1 MNSRASRRSP
11 ERTAR
16 AAARQDRRTSSAKR
30 RTKIG
35 LVVAGIVILGGV
47 TWLSTRVL
55 VVKTD
60 LEASQEL
67 VSQLQAQVK
76 DLDPVA
82 LTATRD
88 ELEERSSSAANGTK
102 DLTWRIA
109 EFVPFVGVNLTA
121 VRYVAESVDDIVVE
135 VASPAVDLLSTFD
148 VGARDPE
155 SGGFDLGPIVEAQKI
170 ATSAETV
177 LGTSIGQLAT
187 IDPAS
192 TVGPVSA
199 AVEKMTGL
207 LTGADAAVTEMRPM
221 LDVAGSALGVDGPRD
236 YLLAFQ
242 NNAESTALGGSA
254 ASYIL
259 LHSENGNISVAAQ
272 ANSGDFEEGTA
283 VDVEVDD
290 SALNLYSS
298 YLIDHINTSTSRPDF
313 PTAAKTISAFWER
326 DQDTT
331 VDGVMSVDPL
341 ALALVLRATGPVT
354 LPSGDVLTN
363 DNAVGLLTNGIYK
376 RYPRNVDAP
385 KADAFFEQA
394 ASAVLGKVTS
404 GEFDINTMLSS
415 VTAGISTGSIMMWS
429 ADQEAQA
436 SLDGTRLQ
444 GTLPSSNEEETVVGV
459 YYRDTSASKIDY
471 YLNTAT
477 QTTSDRCAVPDTA
490 TYTTSVTLKSRLTVD
505 EAENLPQY
513 VNSKNFGSEKFRTE
527 VYVYGPVGG
536 TLASAQVDVEG
547 METIIREGT
556 SDLGR
561 PVAPIVAD
569 LAPGES
575 TTVTVSFQVPSADL
589 GPLSVRGTP
598 MIHTTDVTVTDPE
611 CG

>member
-1 MNSRASRRSP
+1 VISRDSRRDS

-16 AAARQDRRTSSAKR
+16 ADARHDRRSSSAKR

-35 LVVAGIVILGGV
+35 LVIAGILILGGA
-47 TWLSTRVL
+47 TWLATRVL

-60 LEASQEL
+60 LEASQTL
-67 VSQLQAQVK
+67 VSQLQTQAQ
-76 DLDPVA
+76 DLDPAA
-82 LTATRD
+82 LSATRD
-88 ELEERSSSAANGTK
+88 ELEARSSSAANGTK

-121 VRYVAESVDDIVVE
+121 VRYVAESVDDIVVQ

-148 VGARDPE
+148 VGARDPAT
-155 SGGFDLGPIVEAQKI
+155 GGFDLGPLVEAQKI
-170 ATSAETV
+170 AGSAESV
-177 LGTSIGQLAT
+177 LGTSLTQLAT
-187 IDPAS
+187 IDSGA

-199 AVEKMTGL
+199 AVDKMTGL
-207 LTGADAAVTEMRPM
+207 LTGADAAVTEIRPM
-221 LDVAGSALGVDGPRD
+221 LDVAGSALGVDGPRN

-259 LHSENGNISVAAQ
+259 LHSEGGNISVESQ
-272 ANSGDFEEGTA
+272 ANSGDFEEGVA
-283 VDVEVDD
+283 VDVEVDQ
-290 SALNLYSS
+290 SALDLYSN

-326 DQDTT
+326 DQGST

-341 ALALVLRATGPVT
+341 ALALVLKATGPVT
-354 LPSGDVLTN
+354 LPSGDVLTS
-363 DNAVGLLTNGIYK
+363 DNAVGLLTNGIYQ

-394 ASAVLGKVTS
+394 AAAVLGKVTS
-404 GEFDINTMLSS
+404 GEFDINTMLTS

-429 ADQEAQA
+429 ADPDAQA

-444 GTLPSSNEEETVVGV
+444 GTLPTTNAEETAIGV
-459 YYRDTSASKIDY
+459 YYRDTSASKIDF

-477 QTTSDRCAVPDTA
+477 TTTADRCTVPDTA
-490 TYTTSVTLKSRLTVD
+490 TYTTSVTLQSRLTVE
-505 EAENLPQY
+505 EAEDLPQY

-536 TLASAQVDVEG
+536 TLASAQVDAEG
-547 METIIREGT
+547 METTIGAGT

-561 PVAPIVAD
+561 PVAPVVAD

-589 GPLSVRGTP
+589 GPLAVRGTP
-598 MIHTTDVTVTDPE
+598 MIHKTDVTMTDPE